1 MIFTPKGYQ
10 DIRKTGPLT
19 EDILSSDVADRRGKQ
34 LTVSRRNAKTLTVK
48 RKRRQRTETG
58 KKKQQPLVLSS
69 PALF

>member
-19 EDILSSDVADRRGKQ
+19 EEIIFFFKTTDILSSDVAHRREKK

-48 RKRRQRTETG
+48 RK
-58 KKKQQPLVLSS
+58 
-69 PALF
+69 

>member
-19 EDILSSDVADRRGKQ
+19 EEIIFFFFKTTDILSSDVAHRREKK

-48 RKRRQRTETG
+48 RK
-58 KKKQQPLVLSS
+58 
-69 PALF
+69 